1 MVTSLRDVSVVSNP
15 DIQEVKPAGS
25 RKRSKKRMRKLMKRM
40 TDPRKVLDSPKII
53 SGKDLLKLSYEMGDY
68 PYPEKISLEEYENE
82 KHLLQIELLKV
93 QAWVKESGQRIL
105 GLYEGRDAAGKGG
118 TIKRFMEHL
127 NPRAAHVV
135 ALEKPTEREQGEWYF
150 QRYIQHLPTRGEM
163 VFYDRSWYN
172 RSGVEIVMG
181 FCTPEEHLEFL
192 RQVPQLERMLVNSGI
207 HLFKFWFSV
216 SRQEQLRRF
225 HARRHDP
232 LKHWKLSPIDIE
244 SLDKWDEYTNQKSA
258 MFFYTDTAD
267 SPWTLVKSDDKK
279 RARINCMRHYLY
291 QLEYPSKDPTVACP
305 PDPLIVGTVKEM
317 NNHDSS
323 DALQD

>member
-1 MVTSLRDVSVVSNP
+1 MQSELRKISPVVISEPKELNP
-15 DIQEVKPAGS
+15 IGD
-25 RKRSKKRMRKLMKRM
+25 KKRRNKQLRRLMKRM
-40 TDPRKVLDSPKII
+40 TDPHKVMTSPKII
-53 SGKDLLKLSYEMGDY
+53 DGKTLLKISFDLGEY

-105 GLYEGRDAAGKGG
+105 SLFEGRDAAGKGG
-118 TIKRFMEHL
+118 AIKRFMEHL

-135 ALEKPTEREQGEWYF
+135 ALEKPTEREIGQWYF

-172 RSGVEIVMG
+172 RAGVERVMG
-181 FCTPEEHLEFL
+181 FCTPDEHLEFL
-192 RQVPQLERMLVNSGI
+192 RQVPQIERMLVNSGI

-232 LKHWKLSPIDIE
+232 LKHWKLSAVDIK
-244 SLDKWDEYTNQKSA
+244 SLDRWDEYTNEKSA

-267 SPWTLVKSDDKK
+267 SPWTVIKSDDKK
-279 RARINCMRHYLY
+279 RARINCMRHYLH
-291 QLEYPSKDPTVACP
+291 QLDYPSKDPMVASQ
-305 PDPLIVGTVKEM
+305 PDPLIVGSAKSM
-317 NNHDSS
+317 NNQRPSS
-323 DALQD
+323 TLHE